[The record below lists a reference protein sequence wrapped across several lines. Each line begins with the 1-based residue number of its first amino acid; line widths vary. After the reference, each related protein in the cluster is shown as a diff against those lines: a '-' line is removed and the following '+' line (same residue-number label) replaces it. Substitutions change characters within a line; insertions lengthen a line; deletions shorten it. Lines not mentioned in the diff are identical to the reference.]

1 MGREIEMLQTI
12 GDSYMKRISD
22 ELRPGSSRAGVEGT
36 INTGSWSNA
45 SGIVTSYLSYY
56 PSDDR
61 SQESVD
67 AVITVVPLDQT
78 TTGITFTADISRSG
92 GEVIADIAQCDI
104 RSGTLDELLA
114 EANRAYQAA
123 SQDIVTRLKA
133 LLLAS

>member
-1 MGREIEMLQTI
+1 MGREIEMLRTI
-12 GDSYMKRISD
+12 GDSYMKRISE
-22 ELRPGSSRAGVEGT
+22 ELGADSSRTGVKGT
-36 INTGSWSNA
+36 MNTGSWSND

-78 TTGITFTADISRSG
+78 ANGIKFTADISRSG

-104 RSGTLDELLA
+104 RSGTLDELLS

-123 SQDIVTRLKA
+123 SQDIVTRLKV
-133 LLLAS
+133 LLLAG